1 MLEKEHFFHARLEW
15 VEGEEGTTLDYEAY
29 RRTHIVKFPGKPS
42 IALSAAPHYHG
53 DPEQVHAEEL
63 LTASLASSQMLTYLA
78 LATRAGIRILAYTDE
93 AEGVVSEENKVVS
106 MRRIY
111 LRPKILVVAG
121 ADREKGLA
129 LVQKAHAQC
138 FIANSIHAEVIIQ
151 PEIIVA

>member
-53 DPEQVHAEEL
+53 NPQQVHPEEL

-78 LATRAGIRILAYTDE
+78 LATGAGIRVLAYTDE
-93 AEGVVSEENKVVS
+93 AEGVVSEKHQMVS
-106 MRRIY
+106 ISRVY
-111 LRPKILVVAG
+111 LRPKILVVTG
-121 ADREKGLA
+121 TDPEKGLA
-129 LVQKAHAQC
+129 LVQKAHTQC
-138 FIANSIHAEVIIQ
+138 FIAHSVHAEIIIQ